1 MKKYLGKI
9 VAGVGILFAV
19 LALIMLVAPGWS
31 PKSEYKDVMDSVSVS
46 KFFFGS
52 DKEELAVSIG
62 GVIAMILVIVGAIL
76 LVVAL
81 LGKGGK
87 VVPIAAAVCLL
98 VGGILYFCTIQLLAL
113 DFGEMGDLLNS
124 DQKKEA
130 KDKFIDLLKE
140 QGGLGAGA
148 IMGGIF
154 SILGALCAGSLLF
167 VNKNN

>member
-9 VAGVGILFAV
+9 VAGVGILLAI

-31 PKSEYKDVMDSVSVS
+31 PKSEFKDAESIAVS

-52 DKEELAVSIG
+52 EKDGLAVSAG
-62 GVIAMILVIVGAIL
+62 GVVAMVLVIVGAIL

-98 VGGILYFCTIQLLAL
+98 VGGILYFCTIELLAL
-113 DFGEMGDLLNS
+113 DYGEYGDVLDS
-124 DQKKEA
+124 DAKKEL
-130 KDKFIDLLKE
+130 KDKFIEGVKE
-140 QGGLGAGA
+140 NGGLGAGA

-154 SILGALCAGSLLF
+154 SILSALCAGSLLF
-167 VNKNN
+167 IKKAD